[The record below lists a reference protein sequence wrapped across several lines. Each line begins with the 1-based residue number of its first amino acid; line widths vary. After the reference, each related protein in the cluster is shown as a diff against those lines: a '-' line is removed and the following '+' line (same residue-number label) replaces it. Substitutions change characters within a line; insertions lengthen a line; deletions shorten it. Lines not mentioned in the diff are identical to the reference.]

1 MHSQCFPA
9 LFSFWST
16 WSMQP
21 RQEKVI
27 HLLFFWASKSSFFDK
42 RTFFIDN
49 SLSANSSMDKI
60 QWILLSVK
68 YDQQNAKIH
77 KSLYVDFVKVIKYL
91 GFSIVIRHNLKE
103 KVHLS
108 WRFKSAYKLYMS
120 KQSKSTN
127 GRTQVSKFS
136 VILLAQ
142 VS

>member
-1 MHSQCFPA
+1 MV
-9 LFSFWST
+9 
-16 WSMQP
+16 
-21 RQEKVI
+21 VI
-27 HLLFFWASKSSFFDK
+27 IKFNEYYYL
-42 RTFFIDN
+42 
-49 SLSANSSMDKI
+49 
-60 QWILLSVK
+60 K
-68 YDQQNAKIH
+68 YDQQNAKLH

-91 GFSIVIRHNLKE
+91 EFAIVIRYNLKE

-136 VILLAQ
+136 GILLAQ